1 MTASTQIAWRQAS
14 TRIDGLKSGFPTS
27 PEPGSWHWDRRWGGF
42 VIGGPSWRGAWLLVA
57 WTLCYCLQ
65 FSTARYLAL
74 LAHSTS
80 TRKGA
85 RHHGHCTGNST
96 TSATAHPRADGQQ
109 TGYLQSHTPSDAGN
123 VHVRQASHTSQTP
136 HTTTNAGKFN
146 ARTTKY
152 KARLCKAAIPTL
164 TYAACTA
171 AVGVP
176 LVVLTPR
183 LLWWAPVMIVLAA
196 MSFIA
201 AYVRKERS
209 LWGNAVA
216 VICASLMC
224 AITSSL
230 GTHHDAQ
237 TLVYALTPT
246 LAFAA
251 TEYASVLFV
260 KTMIRKHGDSRY
272 YALSMGYHLIV
283 AVLGFAVRPLW
294 GLAACVLLARACALP
309 LIKRRIRPM
318 YIGMVEIATSLMN
331 WLAIVLGAA

>member
-1 MTASTQIAWRQAS
+1 MASCGLDVMLLPPIQHGTLSGAARTQYLDAQRSAAPRSLHGQLDHLRNGAPTGRWPA
-14 TRIDGLKSGFPTS
+14 DGLPAVPCTVRCRQRACAACVPHVTDPTYYDERRQIQRTHHEIQS
-27 PEPGSWHWDRRWGGF
+27 QTVQGRDTGAGVCGVHGGSRGPLGRTDTETVVVGSSDDRACGD
-42 VIGGPSWRGAWLLVA
+42 VLHRG
-57 WTLCYCLQ
+57 LCTQ
-65 FSTARYLAL
+65 GAL
-74 LAHSTS
+74 L
-80 TRKGA
+80 
-85 RHHGHCTGNST
+85 
-96 TSATAHPRADGQQ
+96 
-109 TGYLQSHTPSDAGN
+109 
-123 VHVRQASHTSQTP
+123 
-136 HTTTNAGKFN
+136 
-146 ARTTKY
+146 
-152 KARLCKAAIPTL
+152 
-164 TYAACTA
+164 
-171 AVGVP
+171 
-176 LVVLTPR
+176 
-183 LLWWAPVMIVLAA
+183 M
-196 MSFIA
+196 
-201 AYVRKERS
+201 
-209 LWGNAVA
+209 GNAVA